1 MQKGFINEENFARKL
16 DNKKFKMLNSNFQN
30 MLNSIFKNISEEDI
44 VECWQSQ
51 YFEKADIK
59 VKINNEIKGISIKTG
74 KYCSMHQEN
83 TESFYPFLR
92 KIGVDEKII
101 KNIEKFLVGKVNEQ
115 RVDAITYIFHNYNE
129 VKEIREEL
137 NKYYVK
143 INLILRFIFQGTEK
157 QKYGCDAIIHGT
169 PENFIWATKDEVL
182 EYLINY
188 QNNHEIYLKFS
199 ALNLKSYD
207 RNLQNNEQRKLKQSE
222 IQIKWYTIKDDL
234 ESIKELRENKKIE
247 QINNN
252 S

>member
-1 MQKGFINEENFARKL
+1 MQKGFINEENFAKKL
-16 DNKKFKMLNSNFQN
+16 DNKKFKELDSDFKN
-30 MLNSIFKNISEEDI
+30 MLKSIFKNIKEDDN
-44 VECWQSQ
+44 VECWKSK

-74 KYCSMHQEN
+74 KYCSMHQESA
-83 TESFYPFLR
+83 ESFYPFLR
-92 KIGVDEKII
+92 RIGVDEKII
-101 KNIEKFLVGKVNEQ
+101 KSIEKFLIGKIDEQ
-115 RVDAITYIFHNYNE
+115 RVDAITYIFHNYSE

-137 NKYYVK
+137 NKYYIK

-157 QKYGCDAIIHGT
+157 QKYGCDLIIHGT
-169 PENFIWATKDEVL
+169 PENFVWATKDEVL

-188 QNNHEIYLKFS
+188 KNNHEIYLKFS

-207 RNLQNNEQRKLKQSE
+207 RNLRNNELKILKQNE
-222 IQIKWYTIKDDL
+222 IQIKWYTIKADL
-234 ESIKELRENKKIE
+234 ERIKELRENKKIS